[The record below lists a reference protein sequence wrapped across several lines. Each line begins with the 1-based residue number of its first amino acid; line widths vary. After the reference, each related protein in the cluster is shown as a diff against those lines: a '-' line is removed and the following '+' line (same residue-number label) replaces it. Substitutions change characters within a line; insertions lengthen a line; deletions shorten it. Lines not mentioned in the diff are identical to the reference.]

1 MTEVL
6 GSQWLI
12 AIPLGFALA
21 MLAFALINF
30 ATRAGSPGLPV
41 PDPARPQGMLLFQSG
56 AMVDANP
63 AGLAW
68 LKNESP
74 QGIDWASAASILQ
87 ERFPNFPTEQGTR
100 DCRST
105 ECFAALNP
113 QDPTFAILDQWDDL
127 ARIRIQT
134 RTYANQNT
142 APGFA
147 EVAMTNTP
155 YPIWQTD
162 VSGKLLWANT
172 AYLALAKT
180 VLPAEKM
187 SPLPRLFETPVQ
199 SDAPR
204 RTAVRNPNEDVVLW
218 FDVTNVKAEGSL
230 IHYASDANTIVNAE
244 IAQRKFVQTLTKTF
258 AQLSIGLAIFD
269 RNRQLSLFNPA
280 LIDLTSLPADF
291 LSSRPN
297 MQAFFDRLRENRMMP
312 EPKNYSSWRERI
324 AELVVAAADDRY
336 SETWSLPSGL
346 TYKVNGR
353 PHPDGAIALLFED
366 ISAEISLT
374 RRFRADIELGQS
386 IIDALPD
393 AIAVMSPNGTISN
406 SNRAYR
412 TLWSTDPDTTLA
424 NYTIGDALSQ
434 WRRASAETD
443 FWTKVQDHIETL
455 DLDKPFFGRFEMKSG
470 QSFSFQLSPLSA
482 GFKVISFSPLD
493 SGETDVTRSKTRT
506 V

>member
-1 MTEVL
+1 MTEVF

-21 MLAFALINF
+21 MLAFALINVV
-30 ATRAGSPGLPV
+30 TRTGSPRLSA
-41 PDPARPQGMLLFQSG
+41 PDTAQPQGMLLFQSG
-56 AMVDANP
+56 ILVDANP

-68 LKNESP
+68 LNHEPSN
-74 QGIDWASAASILQ
+74 GSDWSATAAILQ
-87 ERFPNFPTEQGTR
+87 ERFPNFPKEQGTR
-100 DCRST
+100 DIRST

-113 QDPTFAILDQWDDL
+113 QDPSFAILDQWDDL

-134 RTYANQNT
+134 RTSESQT
-142 APGFA
+142 STPGFA

-155 YPIWQTD
+155 CPIWQTD
-162 VSGKLLWANT
+162 AFGKLLWANT
-172 AYLALAKT
+172 AYLTLAKT
-180 VLPAEKM
+180 VLPTEDM
-187 SPLPRLFETPVQ
+187 SSLPHLFEVPMD

-204 RTAVRNPNEDVVLW
+204 RTAIRNPNTDVIHW
-218 FDVTNVKAEGSL
+218 FDISSVETDGSF
-230 IHYASDANTIVNAE
+230 IHYAFDADTIVNAE

-258 AQLSIGLAIFD
+258 AQLPTGLAIFD

-297 MQAFFDRLRENRMMP
+297 MQTFFDRLRENRMMP

-336 SETWSLPSGL
+336 CETWSLPSGL

-406 SNRAYR
+406 SNLSYR

-434 WRRASAETD
+434 WRRASTD
-443 FWTKVQDHIETL
+443 TGFWTKVQDHIETL
-455 DLDKPFFGRFEMKSG
+455 DPEKPFSGRFEMTSG
-470 QSFSFQLSPLSA
+470 QSFSFRLSPLNA

-493 SGETDVTRSKTRT
+493 TSESEVEKPKTRI

>member
-1 MTEVL
+1 
-6 GSQWLI
+6 
-12 AIPLGFALA
+12 
-21 MLAFALINF
+21 
-30 ATRAGSPGLPV
+30 
-41 PDPARPQGMLLFQSG
+41 
-56 AMVDANP
+56 
-63 AGLAW
+63 
-68 LKNESP
+68 
-74 QGIDWASAASILQ
+74 
-87 ERFPNFPTEQGTR
+87 
-100 DCRST
+100 
-105 ECFAALNP
+105 
-113 QDPTFAILDQWDDL
+113 
-127 ARIRIQT
+127 
-134 RTYANQNT
+134 
-142 APGFA
+142 
-147 EVAMTNTP
+147 
-155 YPIWQTD
+155 
-162 VSGKLLWANT
+162 
-172 AYLALAKT
+172 
-180 VLPAEKM
+180 
-187 SPLPRLFETPVQ
+187 LFETPVQ
-199 SDAPR
+199 SDTPR

-218 FDVTNVKAEGSL
+218 FDVTSVKAEGSF

-297 MQAFFDRLRENRMMP
+297 MQTFFDRLRENRMMP

-406 SNRAYR
+406 SNLSSR
-412 TLWSTDPDTTLA
+412 TLWSPDPDTTLA

-434 WRRASAETD
+434 WRRASTD
-443 FWTKVQDHIETL
+443 AGFWAKVQDHIETL
-455 DLDKPFFGRFEMKSG
+455 DPEKPFSGRFEMKSG
-470 QSFSFQLSPLSA
+470 QFFSFRLSPLNA
-482 GFKVISFSPLD
+482 GFKVISFSRLD
-493 SGETDVTRSKTRT
+493 AAESEVEKPKTRI

>member
-1 MTEVL
+1 
-6 GSQWLI
+6 
-12 AIPLGFALA
+12 
-21 MLAFALINF
+21 
-30 ATRAGSPGLPV
+30 
-41 PDPARPQGMLLFQSG
+41 
-56 AMVDANP
+56 
-63 AGLAW
+63 
-68 LKNESP
+68 
-74 QGIDWASAASILQ
+74 
-87 ERFPNFPTEQGTR
+87 
-100 DCRST
+100 
-105 ECFAALNP
+105 
-113 QDPTFAILDQWDDL
+113 
-127 ARIRIQT
+127 
-134 RTYANQNT
+134 
-142 APGFA
+142 
-147 EVAMTNTP
+147 
-155 YPIWQTD
+155 
-162 VSGKLLWANT
+162 
-172 AYLALAKT
+172 
-180 VLPAEKM
+180 
-187 SPLPRLFETPVQ
+187 
-199 SDAPR
+199 
-204 RTAVRNPNEDVVLW
+204 
-218 FDVTNVKAEGSL
+218 
-230 IHYASDANTIVNAE
+230 VNAE

-258 AQLSIGLAIFD
+258 AELSIGLAIFD

-455 DLDKPFFGRFEMKSG
+455 DPDNPFFGRFEMKSG
-470 QSFSFQLSPLSA
+470 RSFSFQLSPLSA